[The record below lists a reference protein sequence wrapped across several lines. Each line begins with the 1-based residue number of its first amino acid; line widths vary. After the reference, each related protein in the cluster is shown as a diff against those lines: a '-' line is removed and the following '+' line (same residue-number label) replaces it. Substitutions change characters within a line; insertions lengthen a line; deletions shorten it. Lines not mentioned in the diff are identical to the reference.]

1 MTVKLSQAAQETLYR
16 LSMAIGYASAPGI
29 PELEARGLVETGKGR
44 FGHWA
49 RITVAGRTALD
60 PDFKPPQEPPG
71 PAQAGTSWPDAPSG
85 MGLTGAAQASR
96 EQAVISPPAVALN
109 VGALLPV
116 LMRKIVNRIIH
127 GKSQSSTTGRSRK
140 RS

>member
-1 MTVKLSQAAQETLYR
+1 MKLSQTAQEALWR
-16 LSMAIGYASAPGI
+16 LSQTIGYASAPGI
-29 PELEARGLVETGKGR
+29 PELEARGLVETGKSR

-49 RITVAGRTALD
+49 RITNAGRAALD

-85 MGLTGAAQASR
+85 TGLTGAAQASR
-96 EQAVISPPAVALN
+96 EQAAISPPAVALD

-116 LMRKIVNRIIH
+116 LMRRIANRIIH
-127 GKSQSSTTGRSRK
+127 GKSQSRNRSK
-140 RS
+140 RG